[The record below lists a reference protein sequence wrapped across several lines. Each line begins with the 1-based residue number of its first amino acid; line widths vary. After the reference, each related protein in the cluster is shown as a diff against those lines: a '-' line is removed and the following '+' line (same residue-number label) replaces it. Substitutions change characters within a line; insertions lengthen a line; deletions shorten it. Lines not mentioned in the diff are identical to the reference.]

1 MHRFISDQLF
11 LAEGYC
17 MVKIRGVFNDT
28 FQSKFDYW
36 VIAGFFAILSIF
48 CFNPGIAF
56 SVTSCTYSASPAASA
71 ATFGATGGSGTI
83 TFTPSSSTCNQAWG
97 ATSDSSWLTFSY
109 TCPTGVCYSST
120 ASGTGS
126 GIISYKVAAN
136 TSSGSKSGDIN
147 ISVLTSPFV
156 ITEQAASACTSCGIN
171 FGDVTASDSFRDY
184 IHAIA
189 CAGITQGCGNGNYCP
204 ANDVTRAQMA
214 AFIVRAKEGEPPS
227 DYCASGSKF
236 NDVSATD
243 GFCNYIKRLGDLQI
257 TTGCGGGNYCPDQNV
272 TRDQMAA
279 FLVRAVSGEPPSDY
293 CSSGSVFGDVA
304 SSSQFCKYI
313 KKLDELGITT
323 GCGNGNYC
331 PSDYVTR
338 DQMAA
343 FLFRAFQGSSCPT
356 TACTTAVLSVAVT
369 DSATGAAIQGAAVT
383 AGTQTAS
390 TDTNGSAVF
399 TGLSSNQ
406 NQTTLITIGVSA
418 SGYTAQSTTALL
430 SCGATATA
438 TAALAATPSP
448 YATTTSNGT
457 SISGVTISLSPDS
470 SGNYGFQSPGC
481 N

>member
-1 MHRFISDQLF
+1 
-11 LAEGYC
+11 

-214 AFIVRAKEGEPPS
+214 AFIVRAKR
-227 DYCASGSKF
+227 
-236 NDVSATD
+236 VSH
-243 GFCNYIKRLGDLQI
+243 LQTI
-257 TTGCGGGNYCPDQNV
+257 A
-272 TRDQMAA
+272 R
-279 FLVRAVSGEPPSDY
+279 RAR
-293 CSSGSVFGDVA
+293 SS
-304 SSSQFCKYI
+304 
-313 KKLDELGITT
+313 
-323 GCGNGNYC
+323 
-331 PSDYVTR
+331 
-338 DQMAA
+338 MM
-343 FLFRAFQGSSCPT
+343 FQQ
-356 TACTTAVLSVAVT
+356 LT
-369 DSATGAAIQGAAVT
+369 DSATT
-383 AGTQTAS
+383 
-390 TDTNGSAVF
+390 
-399 TGLSSNQ
+399 
-406 NQTTLITIGVSA
+406 
-418 SGYTAQSTTALL
+418 
-430 SCGATATA
+430 
-438 TAALAATPSP
+438 
-448 YATTTSNGT
+448 
-457 SISGVTISLSPDS
+457 
-470 SGNYGFQSPGC
+470 
-481 N
+481 